1 MTHVSFVSDFAVVL
15 GVAAAIGLT
24 FRWLRQ
30 PVILGYLVAGLFV
43 GPYIPFP
50 LFADLA
56 RTQALSEFG
65 VVLVMFAVGLE
76 FSLRRVAEVLP
87 VAGITALVQIAGL
100 FWGAN
105 LFARAIG
112 LSPLDAFFL
121 GASVAI
127 SSTMVVSKVFEEHP
141 PPANIRG
148 FVFGV
153 LVLQDAAAIVLLT
166 AVTALAA
173 GSGMGMDELI
183 TTLGRL
189 AGVLTIGTVGGLLI
203 VPRLVR
209 WAVRH
214 GSPEVLV
221 VLALG
226 ACFALAAGAEGLGYS
241 PALGAFLAG
250 MLVAESGHA
259 RRVEHLVA
267 PVRDVFAGVFFVSI
281 GMTVDP
287 TLAVVHL
294 PFSLA
299 LSAIV
304 IVLQLV
310 TVTSAGILS
319 GAGLPRSVRSG
330 LSLGQIG
337 EFGFIIM
344 GVGTQAGIVPDYL
357 FSVIVTTAVITAFT
371 TPVAVR
377 YAPRIASALENRLP
391 PRLRGNLALYE
402 AWLDALR
409 RGRETTDTRRRV
421 RRLLRIVA
429 LEATVVGAIVIG
441 VSYEFRV
448 LHEALSRYLPAAVAA
463 VSVVLLA
470 TAIAFPFARGL
481 ARAAKRLGVLFA
493 DSVFPASTD
502 GRTDLA
508 ATSRQALGFA
518 MQLTVL
524 LAVSLPLAA
533 LTQPFLPPGVP
544 IVALAVVLIPV
555 SVVLWR
561 SAQDLQGH
569 VSSASEALVAALGRG
584 ISPGEEPAL
593 DDLLHGLGDPIPV
606 TLEEGWPVV
615 GRTLAEIDL
624 RVATGATV
632 LGISRRQ
639 GDVVAPSGHQRLQ
652 VGDTLALVGAADAI
666 ARARALLAGETE
678 APQPDPD
685 EPSEPHERH
694 EEPSV

>member
-1 MTHVSFVSDFAVVL
+1 MTHVSFVGDFAVVL
-15 GVAAAIGLT
+15 GVAAAIGML

-50 LFADLA
+50 LFADVQ
-56 RTQALSEFG
+56 RTEALSEFG

-87 VAGITALVQIAGL
+87 TAGMTALVQIGGL

-112 LSPLDAFFL
+112 LTPLEAFFL

-127 SSTMVVSKVFEEHP
+127 SSTMVVSKVFEEQ
-141 PPANIRG
+141 PPASDIRG

-173 GSGMGMDELI
+173 GSGLGMNELVI
-183 TTLGRL
+183 TLGRL
-189 AGVLTIGTVGGLLI
+189 AGVLAVGTVGGLLI
-203 VPRLVR
+203 LPRLVR
-209 WAVRH
+209 WAVKH

-221 VLALG
+221 VLSLG
-226 ACFALAAGAEGLGYS
+226 ACFALAASGEALGYS

-267 PVRDVFAGVFFVSI
+267 PVRDIFAGVFFVSI

-287 TLAVVHL
+287 TMALSNL
-294 PFSLA
+294 PFAVA
-299 LSAIV
+299 LSVLV
-304 IVLQLV
+304 IGLQLV

-319 GAGLPRSVRSG
+319 GAGLRRSVRSG
-330 LSLGQIG
+330 LSLGQVG

-344 GVGTQAGIVPDYL
+344 GVGTQAGIVPAYL

-377 YAPRIASALENRLP
+377 MAPRIASTLENRLP
-391 PRLRGNLALYE
+391 PRLRNNLALYE
-402 AWLDALR
+402 SWMDALR
-409 RGRETTDTRRRV
+409 RGGETSETRRRI
-421 RRLLRIVA
+421 RRLLRIVV
-429 LEATVVGAIVIG
+429 LEATVVAAIVIG

-448 LHEALSRYLPAAVAA
+448 LHTALSRFLPEPAAALG
-463 VSVVLLA
+463 VVLLA
-470 TAIAFPFARGL
+470 TVVAFPFARGL
-481 ARAAKRLGVLFA
+481 SRAAKRLGVLLGDA
-493 DSVFPASTD
+493 LFPAKND

-524 LAVSLPLAA
+524 LAVSIPLAA

-544 IVALAVVLIPV
+544 LVVLMIVLIPA

-561 SAQDLQGH
+561 SARDLQGH
-569 VSSASEALVAALGRG
+569 VSSAAEALVAALGRG
-584 ISPGEEPAL
+584 IAPGEEPAL
-593 DDLLHGLGDPIPV
+593 DDLLHGLGDPTPI
-606 TLEEGWPVV
+606 TLAEGSPVV

-632 LGISRRQ
+632 LGIARGS

-652 VGDTLALVGAADAI
+652 AGDTLALVGAADAI
-666 ARARALLAGETE
+666 ARARALLAGEAE
-678 APQPDPD
+678 LPQPDPSD
-685 EPSEPHERH
+685 PPSD
-694 EEPSV
+694 